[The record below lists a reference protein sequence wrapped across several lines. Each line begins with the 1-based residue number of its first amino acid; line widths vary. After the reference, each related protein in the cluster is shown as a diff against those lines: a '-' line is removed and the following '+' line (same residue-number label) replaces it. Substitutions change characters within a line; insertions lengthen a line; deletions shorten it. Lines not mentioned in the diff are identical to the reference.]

1 MLVGVFS
8 VILIYFKLREGSFP
22 ALVWRPDLQPAGRHK
37 SKQNWRRLLLRL
49 PVSVTS
55 SSQWRTVSA
64 RWAVITSVTITVMAL
79 VTTIIKYDHT
89 STSTLHTLPPPIER
103 LLTGGRGGGRKMIHL
118 MIQLF
123 FFLRDH
129 CYNSHN
135 SQHNKIFL
143 ILKLFYRSELFCF
156 VSLSQSASKSCP
168 TADISPCE

>member
-1 MLVGVFS
+1 MIGKSSRRFISSSSVETGPPARRKTQVKTKLAEAAAAAACIGD
-8 VILIYFKLREGSFP
+8 VILTMEDCFRTL
-22 ALVWRPDLQPAGRHK
+22 GRHNFCYYHCDGYCNNNHQIW
-37 SKQNWRRLLLRL
+37 SHQ
-49 PVSVTS
+49 
-55 SSQWRTVSA
+55 
-64 RWAVITSVTITVMAL
+64 
-79 VTTIIKYDHT
+79 HC
-89 STSTLHTLPPPIER
+89 TLHTLPPPIER

-129 CYNSHN
+129 CYNSLN